1 MNNKLKQ
8 DYYVFVD
15 NFITPNRAVSLYNNF
30 KQEVNKYPQAF
41 VKDPQ
46 CPSSF
51 SVYNYKPFLI
61 LLCEQTNF
69 MTEFMGEPMLPS
81 YSYARLYQKN
91 EVLKKHKDRPSC
103 EISVS
108 LHLNGDS
115 PWDIWFTKP
124 NGEKISYNLKP
135 GQAVIYQ
142 GMLSEHGRD
151 VYQGNNYGQVFLH
164 YVRAEG
170 EHWEHFFDRI
180 NNGCSR

>member
-1 MNNKLKQ
+1 
-8 DYYVFVD
+8 
-15 NFITPNRAVSLYNNF
+15 
-30 KQEVNKYPQAF
+30 
-41 VKDPQ
+41 
-46 CPSSF
+46 
-51 SVYNYKPFLI
+51 
-61 LLCEQTNF
+61 